1 MVPSEDHDMEALH
14 TNDQE
19 IVVRQPRRR
28 PDQLL
33 MARFFSVPPGAVRDR
48 RPTDVTMLVVTTF
61 LLVLFATRAGSPPR
75 GFEQAVSEVLAQ
87 LPAFLDPVWRLMHD
101 ALIGWVLLLVVVAPL
116 RRQWGLARDLVITA
130 VSMPLIAAVIGRI
143 TNGSWPDVFDALI
156 GTDGPVDY
164 PAAGLALSVGLA
176 SLASSHLSRPSRYFG
191 RWLITLAVFATMALG
206 IVTPSGAI
214 GAMSL
219 GLATAAAVHLI
230 FGSPGGLPTLSQVK
244 AALAGIGIDAEPL
257 DVRRRGGVVQ
267 VSARDVT
274 GADLDVK
281 IFGRDAWDGQ
291 LFVTLWRFAWYR
303 EQGPTLT
310 LTRLQQVEHEAFIG
324 LLAERRG
331 ATVQPVVAAGADA
344 IGDALLVVRRLGR
357 PLSEVAAT
365 LEAGAIVAMWE
376 SLAALHGAGISH
388 GSIDCDRLF
397 IDGDA
402 VRIAD
407 LMTSEVGASPNS
419 LLADKA
425 QLLVTTATV
434 FGTERAVEAAVA
446 TLGAEGLAEV
456 SSYVQ
461 PAALSAS
468 LRKQVQAAALDVD
481 EVRGAA
487 IAAAGGVAGDLQRL
501 RRLSIGRVLV
511 AVLLMVAAFKLVTG
525 LLEIGLDT
533 IGEALSSAN
542 FAIVVLAFCVSL
554 LSRPAN
560 AMALSA
566 LSPVEVPLGRLTLLQ
581 FAMSFVNLAMPS
593 TAGRVAVNIRFFQRS
608 GVDPTTAVAVGAV
621 DGFTGFLGQMV
632 LMGSILLFG
641 LGSVDLQ
648 IDDSF
653 SMDKVGSLI
662 KLLAVGVVVAIA
674 AFALIPALRR
684 RLVEAVG
691 RVREFLVPF
700 LRSPKR
706 VVKAL
711 SANMAAELVGAMTL
725 LTVLRAFGQSVSIPD
740 IILVSIGVGLFSGL
754 MPVPGGIGVA
764 EAALTTGFIA
774 VGVPDATAFAAA
786 LTCRMV
792 TYYTPP
798 IPGYFAF
805 RWMQRKHYL

>member
-1 MVPSEDHDMEALH
+1 
-14 TNDQE
+14 
-19 IVVRQPRRR
+19 
-28 PDQLL
+28 
-33 MARFFSVPPGAVRDR
+33 
-48 RPTDVTMLVVTTF
+48 
-61 LLVLFATRAGSPPR
+61 
-75 GFEQAVSEVLAQ
+75 
-87 LPAFLDPVWRLMHD
+87 
-101 ALIGWVLLLVVVAPL
+101 
-116 RRQWGLARDLVITA
+116 
-130 VSMPLIAAVIGRI
+130 
-143 TNGSWPDVFDALI
+143 
-156 GTDGPVDY
+156 
-164 PAAGLALSVGLA
+164 
-176 SLASSHLSRPSRYFG
+176 
-191 RWLITLAVFATMALG
+191 
-206 IVTPSGAI
+206 
-214 GAMSL
+214 
-219 GLATAAAVHLI
+219 
-230 FGSPGGLPTLSQVK
+230 
-244 AALAGIGIDAEPL
+244 
-257 DVRRRGGVVQ
+257 
-267 VSARDVT
+267 
-274 GADLDVK
+274 
-281 IFGRDAWDGQ
+281 
-291 LFVTLWRFAWYR
+291 
-303 EQGPTLT
+303 
-310 LTRLQQVEHEAFIG
+310 
-324 LLAERRG
+324 
-331 ATVQPVVAAGADA
+331 
-344 IGDALLVVRRLGR
+344 
-357 PLSEVAAT
+357 
-365 LEAGAIVAMWE
+365 MWE

-425 QLLVTTATV
+425 QLLVTTTAV